1 MLKKTFSLGEVL
13 SSSFQFVFSNFSK
26 RLKDGFV
33 IVFIVT
39 VAFNL
44 LNFLISKSIA
54 TNFTIVLFIL
64 FSMFLTSSIGISV
77 HREILVKI
85 KQPYLSELLTANCF
99 KYFLTILTLTIIAV
113 SPLIIHYLFKSSG
126 NLKILN
132 LDISYLFFL
141 WIFSVIISLKF
152 IFNLP
157 KIALNKKTQFSIT
170 SMNEC
175 GNKLFVLFI
184 VITLIFFIPSFIILS
199 VQMSIT
205 VLTQGD
211 CSALNSVCSATTD
224 CCGSGVKSST
234 IPGRSVTSIA
244 LSANTNGPDTVEV
257 CMNRDQNMQEFTD
270 TAGQQGVYLFT

>member
-44 LNFLISKSIA
+44 LNFLINKSIA

-64 FSMFLTSSIGISV
+64 FSMFLTSSVGISV

-132 LDISYLFFL
+132 LDISYLFFF

-157 KIALNKKTQFSIT
+157 KIALNKKTQFSLT
-170 SMNEC
+170 SMNGC

-199 VQMSIT
+199 VQIT
-205 VLTQGD
+205 LLTNNQEIYAIAKPLFDLLSFYISYINYLVLFAAISFAYQ
-211 CSALNSVCSATTD
+211 
-224 CCGSGVKSST
+224 KS
-234 IPGRSVTSIA
+234 
-244 LSANTNGPDTVEV
+244 
-257 CMNRDQNMQEFTD
+257 
-270 TAGQQGVYLFT
+270 